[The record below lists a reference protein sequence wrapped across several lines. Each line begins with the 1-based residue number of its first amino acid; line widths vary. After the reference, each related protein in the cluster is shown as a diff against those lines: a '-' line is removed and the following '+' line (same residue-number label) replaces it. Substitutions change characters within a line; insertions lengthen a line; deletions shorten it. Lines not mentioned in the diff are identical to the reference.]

1 MATRIEI
8 TVINGTAPFDVYMSD
23 VYDNNET
30 YLGQIAAAVPPIQ
43 YYTPPSIF
51 NTAPAVKL
59 KIIDANGCEL
69 FKILECREGCAFDIS
84 ITFESC
90 VLDISITNPSCTT
103 EIVIR

>member
-8 TVINGTAPFDVYMSD
+8 TVVNGTAPFDVYMSD
-23 VYDNNET
+23 VYDNYET

-43 YYTPPSIF
+43 YFSPPSIF
-51 NTAPAVKL
+51 NTAPAIKL

-69 FKILECREGCAFDIS
+69 SKILECRNGCAFDIS

-90 VLDISITNPSCTT
+90 VLDISITNPSCQT